1 LRYAGAVQPK
11 FLTMDPI
18 KKRKIRLEELKGASN
33 HSEISTD
40 IVAYLLTKGT

>member
-1 LRYAGAVQPK
+1 M

-40 IVAYLLTKGT
+40 VVAYLLTKGT